1 MDQLRQARA
10 TWSGSLT
17 AGGGTVRSVTSG
29 AIPEVPTSW
38 KARTEESD
46 GVTSPEELL
55 AAAHAT
61 CFSMAFASDL
71 SKAGFVPD
79 RVDVTATVLF
89 RKLEKWTVISSTL
102 DVTAKVAGVES
113 AQFHAIAEGAK
124 DGCPISR
131 ALKGNVELAVH
142 AKLVR

>member
-1 MDQLRQARA
+1 MDQTRQARA

-17 AGGGTVRSVTSG
+17 AGSGTVRSVTSG

-79 RVDVTATVLF
+79 RIDVTATVVF
-89 RKLEKWTVISSTL
+89 RKLEKWTVFSSTL
-102 DVTAKVAGVES
+102 DVAAKVAGVES